1 MTVHLTKFIVY
12 YQIHQ
17 LDRDDYCIS
26 QISKLLG
33 LNRRTVKRYLS
44 MTEQEY
50 GAFLNRQSER
60 KKELLPYES
69 FVRKNLEN
77 YPETSSAQMHDWL
90 KEHHAEF
97 PKVDPKTV
105 YNFVHWA
112 RNKYNIPVVSFP
124 RQYQVVEELPYG
136 QQAQVDF
143 GTYNMRA
150 SSHRRVKV
158 FFFVMTLSRSRYKFI
173 WFISRPFTAELAVQ
187 AHEMAFQY
195 FGGVAQVIVYDQDK
209 VFLVS
214 ENNGDLILT
223 EVFRAYVRE
232 QAFQLHFCR
241 KADPESKGKVE
252 NVVKYVKQ
260 NFLINRTYFDDET
273 LNDEAMGWLGRTANM
288 LPHGTTKKIPHS
300 EMALEQPFLRPY
312 ETYAIKIPPVTY
324 TVRKDNTIS
333 WKGNLYSLPLGTY
346 SGRGCLVAV
355 RAEQDELVIYDHQ
368 GNQELCRHKIAIGMG
383 IKIINTDHKRD
394 KSVAIDELMLH
405 LCNRF
410 ENIVSAKDWLCAI
423 HTHKPRYVRD
433 QMLIIRQVV
442 DTTDTVAVNKA
453 MIFCHQN
460 NILSAVDFKAIVDQ
474 QLTTPQDIDQ
484 EKIVRLNPLSGVKSK
499 HLTEPEKSSIQDY
512 QQLLKRKEADLL

>member
-12 YQIHQ
+12 YDVHQ
-17 LDRDDYCIS
+17 LDRDDYSIS

-33 LNRRTVKRYLS
+33 INRRTVKKYLA

-50 GAFLNRQSER
+50 GVLLNKQSER

-69 FVRKNLEN
+69 FVRKRLEN

-112 RNKYNIPVVSFP
+112 REKYNIPVVSVP

-136 QQAQVDF
+136 KQAQVDF
-143 GTYNMRA
+143 GTYNMRT
-150 SSHRRVKV
+150 SSHSRMKI
-158 FFFVMTLSRSRYKFI
+158 FFFVMTLSRSRYKFL

-187 AHEMAFQY
+187 AHEMAFEY
-195 FGGVAQVIVYDQDK
+195 FGGVPQVIVYDQDK

-214 ENNGDLILT
+214 ENKGDLILT

-232 QAFQLHFCR
+232 QDFQLHFCR

-273 LNDEAMGWLGRTANM
+273 LNDEAMGWLGRTANI
-288 LPHGTTKKIPHS
+288 LPHGTTKKEPFS
-300 EMALEQPFLRPY
+300 ELTIERPFLKPY

-355 RAEQDELVIYDHQ
+355 RAEQDELVIFNQQ
-368 GNQELCRHKIAIGMG
+368 GIQELCRHKIAIGKG

-410 ENIVSAKDWLCAI
+410 ENIVAAKDWLCAI

-442 DTTDTVAVNKA
+442 ETTDAIAVNKA

-474 QLTTPQDIDQ
+474 QLTPSQNIDQ
-484 EKIVRLNPLSGVKSK
+484 EKIVRLNPLSGAKDK

-512 QQLLKRKEADLL
+512 EQLLKRKEADLL

>member
-12 YQIHQ
+12 YDVHQ
-17 LDRDDYCIS
+17 LDRDDYSIS

-33 LNRRTVKRYLS
+33 INRRTVKKYLA

-50 GAFLNRQSER
+50 GVLLNKQSER
-60 KKELLPYES
+60 KKELQPYES
-69 FVRKNLEN
+69 FVRKRLEN

-97 PKVDPKTV
+97 PTVDPKTV

-112 RNKYNIPVVSFP
+112 REKYNIPVVSIP

-136 QQAQVDF
+136 KQAQVDF
-143 GTYNMRA
+143 GTYNMRS
-150 SSHRRVKV
+150 SSHSRMKV

-173 WFISRPFTAELAVQ
+173 WFSSRPFTGELAVQ
-187 AHEMAFQY
+187 AHEMAFKY
-195 FGGVAQVIVYDQDK
+195 FGGVPHVIVYDQDK

-214 ENNGDLILT
+214 ENKGDLILT
-223 EVFRAYVRE
+223 EVFRLYVR
-232 QAFQLHFCR
+232 QQDFQLHFCR

-288 LPHGTTKKIPHS
+288 LPHGTTKKEPFS
-300 EMALEQPFLRPY
+300 EMSVEGPFLKPY
-312 ETYAIKIPPVTY
+312 EAYAIKIPPVTY

-355 RAEQDELVIYDHQ
+355 KADQDELVILSPE
-368 GNQELCRHKIAIGMG
+368 GIQELCRHKIAIGKG

-394 KSVAIDELMLH
+394 KSAAIDELILNI
-405 LCNRF
+405 CNRF
-410 ENIVSAKDWLCAI
+410 ENIIAAKDWLCAI
-423 HTHKPRYVRD
+423 QSDKPRYVRD
-433 QMLIIRQVV
+433 QLLIIRQVIE
-442 DTTDTVAVNKA
+442 TTEALVFNKA

-460 NILSAVDFKAIVDQ
+460 KILSAVDFKAIADQ
-474 QLTTPQDIDQ
+474 QVKPLQTIDQ
-484 EKIVRLNPLSGVKSK
+484 EKIVRLNPLSGVKNK

-512 QQLLKRKEADLL
+512 EQLLKM

>member
-12 YQIHQ
+12 YEIHQ
-17 LDRDDYCIS
+17 LDRDNYSIS

-33 LNRRTVKRYLS
+33 INRRTVRKYLA

-50 GAFLNRQSER
+50 GSLLNKLSER
-60 KKELLPYES
+60 KKELQPYES
-69 FVRKNLEN
+69 FVRKRLEN

-90 KEHHAEF
+90 KEHHADF

-112 RNKYNIPVVSFP
+112 REKYNIPVVSTP

-136 QQAQVDF
+136 EQAQVDF
-143 GTYNMRA
+143 GTYNMRTP
-150 SSHRRVKV
+150 SHSRMKV

-173 WFISRPFTAELAVQ
+173 WFISRPFTGELAVQ
-187 AHEMAFQY
+187 AHEMAFEY
-195 FGGVAQVIVYDQDK
+195 LGGVPQVMVYDQDK

-214 ENNGDLILT
+214 ENKGDLILT
-223 EVFRAYVRE
+223 EVFRAYVR
-232 QAFQLHFCR
+232 QQGFQLHFCR

-260 NFLINRTYFDDET
+260 NFLINRTYFDDQT

-288 LPHGTTKKIPHS
+288 LPHGTTKKVPFS
-300 EMALEQPFLRPY
+300 ELTIERPFLKPY
-312 ETYAIKIPPVTY
+312 ETYAIRIPPVTY

-355 RAEQDELVIYDHQ
+355 KAEQDELVISDQQ
-368 GNQELCRHKIAIGMG
+368 GIQELCRHRIAIGKG
-383 IKIINTDHKRD
+383 LKIINTDHKRD

-410 ENIVSAKDWLCAI
+410 ENIVAAKDWLCAI
-423 HTHKPRYVRD
+423 HMHKPRYVRD

-442 DTTDTVAVNKA
+442 DTTDAFAVNKA
-453 MIFCHQN
+453 LVFCHQN

-474 QLTTPQDIDQ
+474 QRTPSQEIDH
-484 EKIVRLNPLSGVKSK
+484 EKIVRLNPLSGVKSN

-512 QQLLKRKEADLL
+512 QQLLKCKEADPL

>member
-1 MTVHLTKFIVY
+1 MTVHLIKFIVY
-12 YQIHQ
+12 YEIHQ
-17 LDRDDYCIS
+17 LDRDDYSIS

-33 LNRRTVKRYLS
+33 LNRRTVKRYLA

-60 KKELLPYES
+60 KKELLPYEG
-69 FVRKNLEN
+69 FVRKRLEA
-77 YPETSSAQMHDWL
+77 YPETAAAQMHDWL

-112 RNKYNIPVVSFP
+112 RGKYNIPVVSIP

-136 QQAQVDF
+136 DQAQVDF
-143 GTYNMRA
+143 GTCNMRS
-150 SSHRRVKV
+150 SSHGRVKV

-187 AHEMAFQY
+187 AHEMAFRY
-195 FGGVAQVIVYDQDK
+195 FGGVPRVIVYDQDK

-214 ENNGDLILT
+214 ENRGDLILT

-300 EMALEQPFLRPY
+300 ELTIEQPFLKPY
-312 ETYAIKIPPVTY
+312 QTYAIKIPPLTY

-346 SGRGCLVAV
+346 SGRGCLVGV
-355 RAEQDELVIYDHQ
+355 RAEQDELVIYDPE
-368 GNQELCRHKIAIGMG
+368 GNQQLCRHRIAIGKG
-383 IKIINTDHKRD
+383 IKIVNTDHKRD
-394 KSVAIDELMLH
+394 KSDAIDQLLLN
-405 LCNRF
+405 LCNRL
-410 ENIVSAKDWLCAI
+410 ENIAAAKDWLCAI
-423 HTHKPRYVRD
+423 HADKPRYVRD
-433 QMLIIRQVV
+433 QLLIIRQVV
-442 DTTDTVAVNKA
+442 ETTDVSAVNKA

-460 NILSAVDFKAIVDQ
+460 SILSAADFKAIVDQ
-474 QLTTPQDIDQ
+474 QLTPSQHIDLD
-484 EKIVRLNPLSGVKSK
+484 KIVRLNPLSGVTGK
-499 HLTEPEKSSIQDY
+499 HIAEPEKSSIQDY
-512 QQLLKRKEADLL
+512 QQLLKSKEADLL

>member
-12 YQIHQ
+12 YEIQQ
-17 LDRDDYCIS
+17 LDRDDYSIS

-33 LNRRTVKRYLS
+33 LNWRTVKRYLA

-50 GAFLNRQSER
+50 GAFLNRQYER

-69 FVRKNLEN
+69 FVRKHLEE

-112 RNKYNIPVVSFP
+112 REKYNIPVVSIP

-136 QQAQVDF
+136 KQAQVDF
-143 GTYNMRA
+143 GTYNMRT

-195 FGGVAQVIVYDQDK
+195 FGGIPQVIVYDQDK

-223 EVFRAYVRE
+223 EVFRAYVRQ

-288 LPHGTTKKIPHS
+288 LPHGTTKKIPDS
-300 EMALEQPFLRPY
+300 ERTIEQPFLKPY

-324 TVRKDNTIS
+324 TVRKDNSIS

-368 GNQELCRHKIAIGMG
+368 GNQELCRHKIAIGRG
-383 IKIINTDHKRD
+383 IKVINTDHKRD
-394 KSVAIDELMLH
+394 KSIAIDELMLA

-410 ENIVSAKDWLCAI
+410 ENITAAKDWLCAI
-423 HTHKPRYVRD
+423 HTDKPRYVRD
-433 QMLIIRQVV
+433 QLLIIRQVV
-442 DTTDTVAVNKA
+442 ETTDAIAVNKA

-474 QLTTPQDIDQ
+474 QLKPSQEIDQ

-512 QQLLKRKEADLL
+512 QQLLKGKGSDLL